1 MATDTPVGAGELFRT
16 MIVQRP
22 PCSASR
28 IGKTVLQVYSC
39 RLTWQEALSCVDA
52 RSQNSVPYEV
62 LAFTDATAF
71 GEVVTTTTL
80 NPDFDGSPA
89 MIENRFVEGPA
100 GRFTMPARV
109 ISAGGFDSE
118 GGLVVSELLG
128 DPVESPRQPVTDRIN
143 PNANSRRGIRR

>member
-1 MATDTPVGAGELFRT
+1 MATDTRVGAGELFRT

-22 PCSASR
+22 PCCASR
-28 IGKTVLQVYSC
+28 IGKTVVQVYSC
-39 RLTWQEALSCVDA
+39 RLTRQEALSCVDA

-80 NPDFDGSPA
+80 NPDFDGSLA

-100 GRFTMPARV
+100 GEAYNARPRDFSGWIRLRGRASRLGTV
-109 ISAGGFDSE
+109 RRSSGIS
-118 GGLVVSELLG
+118 
-128 DPVESPRQPVTDRIN
+128 
-143 PNANSRRGIRR
+143 